1 MRIDKD
7 AYKRAVDETMEQMKS
22 QEMYRRFV
30 SLAGTS
36 HLSARNL
43 AAVLNGNP
51 DTEEVGTLQ
60 YWNKR
65 NRIVMAKS
73 KGVKILKPDPDN
85 PKEFIGGM
93 VFDVKQTMASEAALQ
108 QGEKEYRHP
117 YPYSGSPKDFRRF
130 QEDFQ
135 RGISEVRV
143 RKSHDVDGPSS
154 LNGALIT
161 VNEGMSPDREAQAV
175 LLEYA
180 RYVMGKNLAHTGE
193 TEQVNFDKE
202 FKAITMA
209 SIMGKRMGFN
219 MEDSDVMA
227 SNPQKV
233 FDWSTRTE
241 SPDKLL
247 SDAVNKANKALFQ
260 SPGSFS
266 KPRNGS
272 KIPVSILN
280 DPSSVRRM
288 VSGHFLFQAKER
300 M

>member
-43 AAVLNGNP
+43 TAVLHGNL
-51 DTEEVGTLQ
+51 DAEEVGTLQ

-65 NRIVMAKS
+65 RRIVMAKS
-73 KGVKILKPDPDN
+73 KGIKILKPDPDN

-108 QGEKEYRHP
+108 QGENEYRHP
-117 YPYSGSPKDFRRF
+117 YPYAGSPKDFRRF
-130 QEDFQ
+130 QDDFQ

-143 RKSHDVDGPSS
+143 RKSHDSDGPST

-180 RYVMGKNLAHTGE
+180 RYVMGKNLANTGE

-219 MEDSDVMA
+219 MEDPDVMA
-227 SNPQKV
+227 RNSQKV

-260 SPGSFS
+260 ISREFFKARERQQNP
-266 KPRNGS
+266 S
-272 KIPVSILN
+272 KITELS
-280 DPSSVRRM
+280 
-288 VSGHFLFQAKER
+288 K
-300 M
+300 

>member
-1 MRIDKD
+1 MRIDKE
-7 AYKRAVDETMEQMKS
+7 AYKKVVDDTMEQMRN
-22 QEMYRRFV
+22 QDMYRRFV
-30 SLAGTS
+30 NLAGTS

-43 AAVLNGNP
+43 AAVLHANP
-51 DTEEVGTLQ
+51 DVEEVGTLQ

-93 VFDVKQTMASEAALQ
+93 VFDVKQTTASITALQ
-108 QGEKEYRHP
+108 QGKKEYQHN
-117 YPYSGSPKDFRRF
+117 YPYSGSLNDFRRF

-135 RGISEVRV
+135 RGLSDVRV
-143 RKSHDVDGPSS
+143 RKSNEIDGPST

-180 RYVMGKNLAHTGE
+180 RFVMGKNLANTGE

-202 FKAITMA
+202 FKAVTMA
-209 SIMGKRMGFN
+209 SIMGKRMGFK
-219 MEDSDVMA
+219 MEDQEVMA
-227 SNPQKV
+227 KSPEKV
-233 FDWSTRTE
+233 FDWSSRTE

-260 SPGSFS
+260 ISREFF
-266 KPRNGS
+266 K
-272 KIPVSILN
+272 
-280 DPSSVRRM
+280 
-288 VSGHFLFQAKER
+288 AKER
-300 M
+300 QQNPSKNIEMTK

>member
-7 AYKRAVDETMEQMKS
+7 AYKKAVDETMEQMKS
-22 QEMYRRFV
+22 QETYCRFIN
-30 SLAGTS
+30 LAGTS

-43 AAVLNGNP
+43 VAVLNANR
-51 DTEEVGTLQ
+51 DAEEVGTLQ

-85 PKEFIGGM
+85 PKDFIGGM
-93 VFDVKQTMASEAALQ
+93 VFDVKQTMASESALRR
-108 QGEKEYRHP
+108 GEKEYRHP

-143 RKSHDVDGPSS
+143 RKSHDSDGPSTLS
-154 LNGALIT
+154 GALIT

-180 RYVMGKNLAHTGE
+180 RYVMGKNLANTGE

-209 SIMGKRMGFN
+209 AIMGKRMGFN
-219 MEDSDVMA
+219 MEDPDVMA
-227 SNPQKV
+227 SHPQKV
-233 FDWSTRTE
+233 FDWSARTE

-260 SPGSFS
+260 ISREFF
-266 KPRNGS
+266 KT
-272 KIPVSILN
+272 
-280 DPSSVRRM
+280 
-288 VSGHFLFQAKER
+288 KER
-300 M
+300 QQNPSKHIERSK

>member
-22 QEMYRRFV
+22 QEMYRRFL

-43 AAVLNGNP
+43 AAVLHGNR
-51 DTEEVGTLQ
+51 DAEEVGTLQ

-85 PKEFIGGM
+85 SKEFIGGM

-108 QGEKEYRHP
+108 QGEKEYRHL

-143 RKSHDVDGPSS
+143 RKSNDIDGLST

-161 VNEGMSPDREAQAV
+161 VNEGMSPDHEAQAV

-180 RYVMGKNLAHTGE
+180 RFVMGKNIANTGE
-193 TEQVNFDKE
+193 TDQVNFDKE
-202 FKAITMA
+202 FKAVTMA
-209 SIMGKRMGFN
+209 SIMGRRMGFK
-219 MEDSDVMA
+219 MDDPRGLA
-227 SNPQKV
+227 DNPDRV
-233 FDWSTRTE
+233 FSWEKRTE
-241 SPDKLL
+241 GPERLL
-247 SDAVNKANKALFQ
+247 SDSVNKANKALFQ
-260 SPGSFS
+260 IS
-266 KPRNGS
+266 KEFFKSRERQKDLTKTIGMS
-272 KIPVSILN
+272 K
-280 DPSSVRRM
+280 
-288 VSGHFLFQAKER
+288 
-300 M
+300 

>member
-7 AYKRAVDETMEQMKS
+7 AYKRAVDETMEQMKN

-30 SLAGTS
+30 NLAGTS

-43 AAVLNGNP
+43 SAVLNANH
-51 DTEEVGTLQ
+51 DAEEVGTLQ

-65 NRIVMAKS
+65 NRIVIAKS

-93 VFDVKQTMASEAALQ
+93 VFDVKQTMASETALQ
-108 QGEKEYRHP
+108 QGEKEYQHP
-117 YPYSGSPKDFRRF
+117 YPYSGSTKDFRRF

-135 RGISEVRV
+135 RGISEIRV
-143 RKSHDVDGPSS
+143 RKSHDIDGPSS

-161 VNEGMSPDREAQAV
+161 VNEGMGPDYEAQAV

-180 RYVMGKNLAHTGE
+180 RYVMGKNLANTGE

-202 FKAITMA
+202 FKAVTMA
-209 SIMGKRMGFN
+209 AIMGKRMGFN
-219 MEDSDVMA
+219 TEDPEVMA
-227 SNPQKV
+227 SHPQKV

-247 SDAVNKANKALFQ
+247 SDAVNKANKALFHISREFFKTKERQ
-260 SPGSFS
+260 QN
-266 KPRNGS
+266 PR
-272 KIPVSILN
+272 KHTERSI
-280 DPSSVRRM
+280 SSVSRY
-288 VSGHFLFQAKER
+288 SFER
-300 M
+300 HSS

>member
-7 AYKRAVDETMEQMKS
+7 AYKRSVDETMEQMKS
-22 QEMYRRFV
+22 QKMYRRFV

-43 AAVLNGNP
+43 AAVLHGNP
-51 DTEEVGTLQ
+51 DAEEVGTLQ

-65 NRIVMAKS
+65 NCIVLARS

-93 VFDVKQTMASEAALQ
+93 VFDVKQTIPSEAALQ
-108 QGEKEYRHP
+108 RGEKEYRHQ
-117 YPYSGSPKDFRRF
+117 YPYSGSTKDFRRF

-143 RKSHDVDGPSS
+143 RKSHDIDGPSTLS
-154 LNGALIT
+154 GALIT
-161 VNEGMSPDREAQAV
+161 VNEGMSTNREAQAV

-180 RYVMGKNLAHTGE
+180 RYVMGKNLANTGE

-209 SIMGKRMGFN
+209 SIMGKRMGFT
-219 MEDSDVMA
+219 MEDPDVMA

-260 SPGSFS
+260 ISREFF
-266 KPRNGS
+266 KT
-272 KIPVSILN
+272 
-280 DPSSVRRM
+280 
-288 VSGHFLFQAKER
+288 KER
-300 M
+300 QQNLSKNTEISK

>member
-22 QEMYRRFV
+22 QEMYRRFL

-43 AAVLNGNP
+43 AAVLHGNR
-51 DTEEVGTLQ
+51 DAEEVGTLQ

-93 VFDVKQTMASEAALQ
+93 VFDVKQTIASEAALQ

-143 RKSHDVDGPSS
+143 RKSHDIDGPSTLS
-154 LNGALIT
+154 GALIT

-180 RYVMGKNLAHTGE
+180 RYVMGKNLDNTGE

-209 SIMGKRMGFN
+209 AIMGKRMGFT

-233 FDWSTRTE
+233 FDWSTRSE

-260 SPGSFS
+260 ISREFFKTKERQQNP
-266 KPRNGS
+266 S
-272 KIPVSILN
+272 KII
-280 DPSSVRRM
+280 
-288 VSGHFLFQAKER
+288 E
-300 M
+300 

>member
-1 MRIDKD
+1 MRIDKEV
-7 AYKRAVDETMEQMKS
+7 YKKSVDESMEQMKS

-30 SLAGTS
+30 NLAGTS

-43 AAVLNGNP
+43 AAVLHANP
-51 DTEEVGTLQ
+51 DAEEVGTLQ

-65 NRIVMAKS
+65 VRIVMAKS

-93 VFDVKQTMASEAALQ
+93 VFDVKQTMAGIAALQ
-108 QGEKEYRHP
+108 KGEKEYQHQ
-117 YPYSGSPKDFRRF
+117 YPYSGSINDFRRF

-135 RGISEVRV
+135 RGLSDVRV
-143 RKSHDVDGPSS
+143 RKSNVIDGPST

-161 VNEGMSPDREAQAV
+161 VNEGLSPDREAQAV

-180 RYVMGKNLAHTGE
+180 RFVMGKNLANTGE

-202 FKAITMA
+202 FKAVTMA
-209 SIMGKRMGFN
+209 SIMGKRMGFKI
-219 MEDSDVMA
+219 EDPEVMA
-227 SNPQKV
+227 SNPEKV

-260 SPGSFS
+260 ISREFF
-266 KPRNGS
+266 K
-272 KIPVSILN
+272 
-280 DPSSVRRM
+280 
-288 VSGHFLFQAKER
+288 AKER
-300 M
+300 QQILSRNVELSK